1 MVFETHALLSN
12 QVIAKINNNN
22 CNSMKQ
28 AKQIEKRILFAR
40 ILRCANLKLRE

>member
-1 MVFETHALLSN
+1 MVFDTHALLSS
-12 QVIAKINNNN
+12 QVIAKITNYN

-28 AKQIEKRILFAR
+28 TKQIEKGILLAQ